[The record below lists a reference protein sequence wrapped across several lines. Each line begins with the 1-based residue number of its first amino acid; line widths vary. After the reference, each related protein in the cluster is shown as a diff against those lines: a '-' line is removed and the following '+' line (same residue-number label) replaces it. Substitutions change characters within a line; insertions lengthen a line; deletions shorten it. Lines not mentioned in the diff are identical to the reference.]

1 VTSIAF
7 GSHTFTWDAPHE
19 PRAAVRHTAGIG
31 KGRQRAR
38 QRYGFK
44 TQNTKRV
51 CTTGDRSLLEQS
63 SAWCSLYTALISLSP
78 RRHSV
83 GCGTRSATQGH
94 STKEGGGKHGKA
106 HKKHISYTARK
117 PGSIEWQLLE
127 SKLSPNYDTSQPLSC
142 PGRESPSP
150 TWAVWKTI
158 LSLPSFGAKK
168 LSLGTRLREERHH
181 QRQRP
186 NGACKK
192 PGCPVVLKSSQSSFS
207 SIGPCSW

>member
-1 VTSIAF
+1 LAHILLLGTRRTSHEQPSDTQQALARA
-7 GSHTFTWDAPHE
+7 GSGQD
-19 PRAAVRHTAGIG
+19 
-31 KGRQRAR
+31 
-38 QRYGFK
+38 
-44 TQNTKRV
+44 N
-51 CTTGDRSLLEQS
+51 D
-63 SAWCSLYTALISLSP
+63 TALRLRTPNAFVPLGIVLSLSNRLLGVHCTLLSFP
-78 RRHSV
+78 SLPGAIASVVAQEARRKGTARKKV
-83 GCGTRSATQGH
+83 GESMERRI
-94 STKEGGGKHGKA
+94 
-106 HKKHISYTARK
+106 KKHISYTARK